1 MWLGNA
7 TKEQKAL
14 DAIIVDIFLLVT
26 LCSILADNVSI
37 AGNFYIKAE
46 NLEGTEQQILHACS
60 AQCHLI
66 NKIILLRSEFQL
78 P

>member
-26 LCSILADNVSI
+26 LCSILVGNVSI
-37 AGNFYIKAE
+37 VGNFYIKAE
-46 NLEGTEQQILHACS
+46 NLEGTEQQICMHALH
-60 AQCHLI
+60 
-66 NKIILLRSEFQL
+66 NVT
-78 P
+78 